1 MSEPLSPSP
10 PPATASADL
19 SDGDRQRIAALPF
32 DRAMEEFKAVVEKL
46 ESGRLPLEESM
57 ALFEQGVLLQRRCDE
72 LLSQAELRF
81 QRLVE
86 GTGGQLRTLDLSLGE
101 ADEG

>member
-10 PPATASADL
+10 PTTASADL

-32 DRAMEEFKAVVEKL
+32 DGAMEEFKAVVEKL

-86 GTGGQLRTLDLSLGE
+86 GAGGQLRTLDLSLGE